1 MENNVQGEADS
12 FRTVHKLILFFF
24 PEALVEVVQLG
35 SVPAPLKLEVQG
47 SRMPS
52 TPPCVVEMEN
62 LPSTFSHSF
71 LHGLNDLP
79 TEYQRDVG

>member
-12 FRTVHKLILFFF
+12 FPTVHKLILFFF
-24 PEALVEVVQLG
+24 PEARAEVVQLG
-35 SVPAPLKLEVQG
+35 SVPVPLKLEARG
-47 SRMPS
+47 PGMHS

-71 LHGLNDLP
+71 LRRLNDLP